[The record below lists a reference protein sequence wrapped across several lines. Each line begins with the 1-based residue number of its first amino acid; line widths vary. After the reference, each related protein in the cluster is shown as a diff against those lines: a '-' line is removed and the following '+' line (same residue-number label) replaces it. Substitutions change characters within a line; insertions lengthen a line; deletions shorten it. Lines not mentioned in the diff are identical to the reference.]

1 MSSNNCVLPSR
12 AVDLRPLNDDE
23 VKQHLKDFG
32 LTGEFVRGKV
42 ERLSAGQ
49 KSRLVL
55 AAAMWNRPHFVIFD
69 EPTNVCVVLL
79 GDAWLLTNGRE
90 GRASV
95 SYTRHFS
102 KRGLPRAF
110 VPQYLDREALEGL
123 SAAIQKF
130 RGGVMIV
137 SHNEKFVE
145 DLCEEFWLVESGV
158 VRPRDGGDDSDA
170 E

>member
-1 MSSNNCVLPSR
+1 
-12 AVDLRPLNDDE
+12 VDLRPLNDDE

-69 EPTNVCVVLL
+69 EPTN
-79 GDAWLLTNGRE
+79 
-90 GRASV
+90 
-95 SYTRHFS
+95 
-102 KRGLPRAF
+102 
-110 VPQYLDREALEGL
+110 YLDREALEGL

-130 RGGVMIV
+130 RGGVLIV

-145 DLCEEFWLVESGV
+145 DLCEEFWLVENGV
-158 VRPRDGGDDSDA
+158 CRPRDGGDQSDP